1 MDSVSHFYSQ
11 PSHLSLGGYPVFAG
25 SRRQVGGN
33 IFGSIARF
41 TLPLLKNF
49 GRKVG
54 LPLLK
59 TVGRQ
64 ALGVAANV
72 AADALQGKNAK
83 EALKSH
89 AREAALDT
97 LRSLPIGSAGA
108 STSYASR
115 RSRGVR
121 TKRRKQKGGGVR
133 SGRVGRSRRRRR
145 RRPGQQ
151 RKRSI
156 SKSVRKTQKTRKRS
170 RKRPRSTSQATKQ
183 KSKRR
188 RTLTSYL

>member
-1 MDSVSHFYSQ
+1 MDPVSSFYAQ
-11 PSHLSLGGYPVFAG
+11 PSHSSLGGYPIFAG

-59 TVGRQ
+59 TVGRK

-97 LRSLPIGSAGA
+97 LHSLPMTSLAASAS
-108 STSYASR
+108 STSR

-121 TKRRKQKGGGVR
+121 TKRRKQKGGGLR
-133 SGRVGRSRRRRR
+133 SGGVGRSRRQRSRSR
-145 RRPGQQ
+145 VGRKTRTKKKKRMRKNGSS
-151 RKRSI
+151 RKRS
-156 SKSVRKTQKTRKRS
+156 
-170 RKRPRSTSQATKQ
+170 RSTSQATKQ
-183 KSKRR
+183 KRKRR
-188 RTLTSYL
+188 RTLSSYV

>member
-1 MDSVSHFYSQ
+1 MDPVSTFYAQ
-11 PSHLSLGGYPVFAG
+11 PSHSALGGFPVFAG

-59 TVGRQ
+59 TVGRK

-72 AADALQGKNAK
+72 AADALQGRNAK

-97 LRSLPIGSAGA
+97 LQSLTLA
-108 STSYASR
+108 SSSASR
-115 RSRGVR
+115 RSRTAR
-121 TKRRKQKGGGVR
+121 TKRRKQRGGGEVR
-133 SGRVGRSRRRRR
+133 SGRTGRSRRRR
-145 RRPGQQ
+145 Q
-151 RKRSI
+151 RQRSR
-156 SKSVRKTQKTRKRS
+156 SGVVRMTKKKKAPSRKRS
-170 RKRPRSTSQATKQ
+170 RSSSQSTRQKR
-183 KSKRR
+183 KRR
-188 RTLTSYL
+188 RTLSSYL